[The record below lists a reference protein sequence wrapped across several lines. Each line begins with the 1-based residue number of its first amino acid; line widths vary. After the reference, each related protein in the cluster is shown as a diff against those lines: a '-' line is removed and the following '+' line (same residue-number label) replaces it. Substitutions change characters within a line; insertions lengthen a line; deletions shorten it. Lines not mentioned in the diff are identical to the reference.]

1 MRCKAYCGPTAAFLK
16 IGQGFASF
24 ILGINFSFR
33 LGLGLLG
40 FPAPSTRGT
49 CKFLFRRPPLQ
60 VRNPSKAHARAELF
74 PFGLGL
80 GTRKGV
86 RFIDEEG
93 RTGGSRDGKGLL

>member
-1 MRCKAYCGPTAAFLK
+1 MGLEPRNFYMYLSNGGKREIGPVGMKNSK
-16 IGQGFASF
+16 IGEALARERRV
-24 ILGINFSFR
+24 LGS
-33 LGLGLLG
+33 
-40 FPAPSTRGT
+40 
-49 CKFLFRRPPLQ
+49 KFLFRRPSLK

-86 RFIDEEG
+86 RVIDEEG